1 MEGGRGLGECYICH
15 RRCQRSELTTSA
27 VTPQGAKKQ
36 GIVEHVKVKKK
47 FDSQGVGAVSMLMGA
62 FRTAHA
68 PSCQYRYA
76 MRGLAEWPVQWSC
89 ALLSIP
95 GTHANPGYLIKSY
108 RN

>member
-1 MEGGRGLGECYICH
+1 MLH
-15 RRCQRSELTTSA
+15 LSSPLRSELTTSA

-62 FRTAHA
+62 FSTGAC
-68 PSCQYRYA
+68 PIMPNCQYWYA

-89 ALLSIP
+89 ALVSIP

>member
-1 MEGGRGLGECYICH
+1 MLH
-15 RRCQRSELTTSA
+15 LSSPLRSELTTSA

-89 ALLSIP
+89 ALVSIP